1 MMMRLSFIL
10 YERRSWIMTLSRI
23 VLGRTQF
30 GSSGFLGV
38 FAPGFAVQSF
48 QFLNFVELFLKLV
61 PSSGSFAGRR
71 FKVRFWR
78 KVWHILKSSN
88 ILIFL
93 KGTNKGS
100 NFRKFRFE
108 LNSNSQNG
116 QMLCLKSSSIKHTHT
131 RHSFS
136 VANFWKNKNLNS
148 KFTSNYAFVVLQNR
162 SIWTSFQKEPE
173 LQTKFKNKKFAE
185 LFYGPCSTQKRR
197 KTDLLRCCPFS
208 FKPNELDLCLSIL
221 NGSHRICSSEIWKM
235 ALRKKWLE
243 LAFRH

>member
-1 MMMRLSFIL
+1 MSNFFWSWFQVRALLLGGDSKFGFGEKFGI
-10 YERRSWIMTLSRI
+10 RVRKFWFFTQRSS
-23 VLGRTQF
+23 
-30 GSSGFLGV
+30 
-38 FAPGFAVQSF
+38 
-48 QFLNFVELFLKLV
+48 
-61 PSSGSFAGRR
+61 
-71 FKVRFWR
+71 
-78 KVWHILKSSN
+78 
-88 ILIFL
+88 
-93 KGTNKGS
+93 NKGS
-100 NFRKFRFE
+100 NFGKFKFE